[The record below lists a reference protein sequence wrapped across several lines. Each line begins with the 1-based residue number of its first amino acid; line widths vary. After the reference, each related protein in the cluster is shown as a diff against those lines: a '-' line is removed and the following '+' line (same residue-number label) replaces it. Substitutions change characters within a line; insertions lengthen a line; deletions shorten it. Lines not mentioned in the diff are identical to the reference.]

1 MRARPA
7 TPQKFSDGEDRLVD
21 RHSPEVP
28 LASRTKVL
36 ALAQPGNQLWCCPHR
51 SAPRRLLGLM
61 GVGPR
66 DAVIEWWLLDA
77 QRGLSRRSGTFERA
91 QSVF

>member
-7 TPQKFSDGEDRLVD
+7 TPDEIADGEDRLMD
-21 RHSPEVP
+21 LHSPEVP
-28 LASRTKVL
+28 PAIRARVL
-36 ALAQPGNQLWCCPHR
+36 AMAQPGGELWRCPRR
-51 SAPRRLLGLM
+51 SAPRGLLGIV

-77 QRGLSRRSGTFERA
+77 QGALIDAFWE
-91 QSVF
+91 V